1 MNFKGIDIYRIKQD
15 SKNVFDYFESRNFK
29 EIEKFKKEKLKIY
42 SEKHKI
48 DYDEILSI
56 FQNGYDEGI
65 RSVKNEIRERNFI
78 SPEAV
83 KYYLFEIVTVYNIH
97 TKYFR
102 SETQYLF
109 KPHFVT
115 KHNPEAIKTSG
126 KIIGEYEYA
135 WLQVLKNHA
144 VFEPL
149 IKVKVDKIKND
160 FFNRPPYP
168 CHNVKVIG
176 LPDTMQKAKDFRQ
189 TLIRL
194 NEILIAKTPELVK
207 NDFSNRALT
216 RFFGYHL
223 IPDLKE
229 QCYEFLQE
237 TTNNMNNGIY
247 KNYSR
252 NYQALEND
260 LNVCFNTLQ
269 NLKSKGIFSLDMSSF
284 YEYHLY
290 RENWFSLIN
299 EVLEL
304 TKISYS
310 YITKSDKTSS
320 IVKIIKTICDNCV
333 EIINNPED
341 YKIRKEKVNKL
352 DKERENRR
360 TAHISH
366 KFNDKLQPHF
376 SSTPQ
381 YRIGLS
387 GSGDNPGTV
396 DLAITFGNELIIGE
410 ALNFSDFNSNRI
422 GKKIIEHLTKL
433 TDNYNQSKMN
443 NLFFLV
449 YFEGSKDFYKSFDNY
464 MKNFNKT
471 YPGTEVTD
479 ITKDFVSDYN
489 IVKIAKSTHSYSKD
503 NKNQF
508 SIYHFYIDF
517 RSAGNDFADIEC
529 KDRIQIK

>member
-1 MNFKGIDIYRIKQD
+1 MNLNGIDIYRIKQD
-15 SKNVFDYFESRNFK
+15 SRNVFDFFDSRNF
-29 EIEKFKKEKLKIY
+29 ERIEEFKKEKLKFY

-48 DYDEILSI
+48 EYTEIISI

-65 RSVKNEIRERNFI
+65 KSVKNEISERNFI

-83 KYYLFEIVTVYNIH
+83 KYYLFEIVSVYNIH
-97 TKYFR
+97 SKYFK
-102 SETQYLF
+102 SEHKYLF

-115 KHNPEAIKTSG
+115 KHNPVVIKTIG

-135 WLQVLKNHA
+135 WQQVLKNHL
-144 VFEPL
+144 VFESL
-149 IKVKVDKIKND
+149 FKVNVDKIKND
-160 FFNRPPYP
+160 SFIRPPYP
-168 CHNVKVIG
+168 CYNVKVIG

-194 NEILIAKTPELVK
+194 NEILIAKIPELEK
-207 NDFSNRALT
+207 NDFSNLALN
-216 RFFGYHL
+216 RFFGYHI

-229 QCYEFLQE
+229 QCYDFLQE

-247 KNYSR
+247 ENYSR

-260 LNVCFNTLQ
+260 LNICLNTLQ
-269 NLKSKGIFSLDMSSF
+269 NLKSKGIFSLDMNSF
-284 YEYHLY
+284 YEYYLY

-310 YITKSDKTSS
+310 YITKSDKSS
-320 IVKIIKTICDNCV
+320 STVKIIKTICDNCI

-341 YKIRKEKVNKL
+341 YKIRKEKGNKF

-366 KFNDKLQPHF
+366 KFNDKLNPHF
-376 SSTPQ
+376 SSVPQ

-410 ALNFSDFNSNRI
+410 ALNFGDVNSNKI

-433 TDNYNQSKMN
+433 TGNYNQSKID
-443 NLFFLV
+443 NLFFFV
-449 YFEGSKDFYKSFDNY
+449 YFEGTKDYYKSFDNY
-464 MKNFNKT
+464 VKNFNKT
-471 YPGTEVTD
+471 YPGTEITD
-479 ITKDFVSDYN
+479 ITKDFVSNYN
-489 IVKIAKSTHSYSKD
+489 VVKIAKSTHSYSED
-503 NKNQF
+503 DKNQF

-517 RSAGNDFADIEC
+517 SSAGNDIVN
-529 KDRIQIK
+529 IKCSDSITN